1 MIEGR
6 IGRMSRKRG
15 RDPAKTLHTL
25 TEMAVANQ
33 TRRRNCTCFWKID
46 QVKLSEYA
54 EEGAS
59 DALEACR
66 SFIRLGDRIL
76 RKAHDGYKFC
86 NSSFT
91 VARRGI
97 SQPHRTNVARSSGSL

>member
-15 RDPAKTLHTL
+15 RDPAKTLYTL

-33 TRRRNCTCFWKID
+33 TLRRNCTCFWKGD
-46 QVKLSEYA
+46 QVKLSGYA

-66 SFIRLGDRIL
+66 SF
-76 RKAHDGYKFC
+76 
-86 NSSFT
+86 
-91 VARRGI
+91 V
-97 SQPHRTNVARSSGSL
+97 